1 MNNARQEVEQAM
13 LRHGCRFMAF
23 MVHIK
28 CIFEESFA
36 YFLKIWG
43 AEGFQGGTGDSL
55 PLAAHARATT
65 MLI

>member
-13 LRHGCRFMAF
+13 LRDGCRLMAV

-28 CIFEESFA
+28 CIFELSFA

-43 AEGFQGGTGDSL
+43 AKGR
-55 PLAAHARATT
+55 PALAYP
-65 MLI
+65 